1 MRWNTCSHLFPSLLF
16 TGSATD
22 RSSGSTFR
30 MAPHLGDEVGACP
43 CLEAFLLEPLISFS
57 SGCLGFL
64 RVVIVIQKHVF
75 QKIEIWSYL
84 YIKSSAWK
92 RSFLLDSIGQSR
104 YRECL
109 DLWRQNL
116 NLAFSREKQQKNFED
131 IFDEG
136 SEGKQNSLSCV
147 RLFVIPWTI
156 QSMELSRTEY
166 WSE

>member
-116 NLAFSREKQQKNFED
+116 NLAFSREKQQKKFWRYLWWRKWREAKFTQLCPTLCDPMNYTVYG
-131 IFDEG
+131 I
-136 SEGKQNSLSCV
+136 
-147 RLFVIPWTI
+147 I
-156 QSMELSRTEY
+156 
-166 WSE
+166 

>member
-1 MRWNTCSHLFPSLLF
+1 MKYLFSPLPFSALHRF
-16 TGSATD
+16 SDRQIQWIHIQDGS
-22 RSSGSTFR
+22 SSGWWGWCLSLSGSFSTRALDF
-30 MAPHLGDEVGACP
+30 
-43 CLEAFLLEPLISFS
+43 FS

-116 NLAFSREKQQKNFED
+116 NLAFSREKQQKKFWRYLWWRKWREAKFTQLCPTLCDPMNYTVHG
-131 IFDEG
+131 I
-136 SEGKQNSLSCV
+136 
-147 RLFVIPWTI
+147 I
-156 QSMELSRTEY
+156 
-166 WSE
+166 